1 MGKNDIRNLSLKEK
15 SGSSHIL
22 LSLQDLLSSEEKEL
36 KKAAIFFLVMMLS
49 SNTFLAASAKLT

>member
-22 LSLQDLLSSEEKEL
+22 LRLQDLLSSEGKEL

-49 SNTFLAASAKLT
+49 SNTFLAASPK

>member
-22 LSLQDLLSSEEKEL
+22 LSLQDLLSSEGKEL

-49 SNTFLAASAKLT
+49 SNTFLAASPK

>member
-22 LSLQDLLSSEEKEL
+22 LSLQDLLSSEGKEL
-36 KKAAIFFLVMMLS
+36 KKAAIFFLVLMLS

>member
-22 LSLQDLLSSEEKEL
+22 LSLQDLLSSEGKEL